1 MFQWRSWNT
10 KKWAKFSSAK
20 TTLEWYFQGIWPIR
34 FSHYCCFFDFFFL
47 LMLLVSESWIGFAFI
62 FKDTLPKWCSSLNL
76 EFVASSNN
84 IMLSYQRYGSESNYS
99 HFKCEIL
106 GERSFLTF
114 WLKSTTHLGKLALSL
129 SLKVLDA
136 LSKIEKKKKAWIRLL
151 SASENI
157 HKFLKT
163 RVKQKY
169 IRKVFDVF
177 L

>member
-1 MFQWRSWNT
+1 
-10 KKWAKFSSAK
+10 
-20 TTLEWYFQGIWPIR
+20 
-34 FSHYCCFFDFFFL
+34 
-47 LMLLVSESWIGFAFI
+47 
-62 FKDTLPKWCSSLNL
+62 
-76 EFVASSNN
+76 
-84 IMLSYQRYGSESNYS
+84 MLSYQRYGSESNYS

-169 IRKVFDVF
+169 IKKVFDVF